1 MEHRPDVLV
10 ITAKHEADVA
20 AERAVLFLTVHGT
33 SLVTGR
39 AALRKAAE
47 VRSLVEALESC
58 GISESDIGLESVRA
72 HVTSGLL
79 GKSSSATY
87 RLRVRCD
94 QLSALPEVLGAI
106 TSAKNAELER
116 LVWRYPESAEQQGH
130 WLTLCIRQANIKA
143 AAAAA
148 ALGVRLVGVH
158 RLTEQLLE
166 DADTG
171 IRHAAP
177 VLLAAPQR
185 TRVSGAPDMGFDL
198 IHHKRGG
205 MHVTVEYR
213 IDGFGAASDGEAH
226 SPPL

>member
-1 MEHRPDVLV
+1 MEHHPDVLV
-10 ITAKHEADVA
+10 ITAKYEEDVS
-20 AERAVLFLTVHGT
+20 AERAVLFVTVQGT

-47 VRSLVEALESC
+47 VRSLVEALEGS
-58 GISESDIGLESVRA
+58 GVSESDIGLESVHA

-94 QLSALPEVLGAI
+94 QLNALPEVLGAI

-130 WLTLCIRQANIKA
+130 WLKLCIAQANIKA
-143 AAAAA
+143 AAAAE

-158 RLTEQLLE
+158 RLNEQLLE
-166 DADTG
+166 DPDTG
-171 IRHAAP
+171 ARPMGQAVAFAA
-177 VLLAAPQR
+177 AQR
-185 TRVSGAPDMGFDL
+185 SRASAAPDMGFDL
-198 IHHKRGG
+198 THHKRGG
-205 MHVTVEYR
+205 MRVTVEYR
-213 IDGFGAASDGEAH
+213 VEGFGAHTAAT
-226 SPPL
+226 

>member
-1 MEHRPDVLV
+1 MDYKPDVIV
-10 ITAKHEADVA
+10 ITAKHEEDVS
-20 AERAVLFLTVHGT
+20 AERAVLFVTVQGT

-58 GISESDIGLESVRA
+58 GISESDIGLEAVHA
-72 HVTSGLL
+72 HVSSGLL

-94 QLSALPEVLGAI
+94 QLNALPEILGAI
-106 TSAKNAELER
+106 TSAKNSELDR
-116 LVWRYPESAEQQGH
+116 LVWRYPESAEQQAQ
-130 WLTLCIRQANIKA
+130 WLERCIRQANTKA
-143 AAAAA
+143 EAAAA

-171 IRHAAP
+171 VRPLGVAQF
-177 VLLAAPQR
+177 AAPQR
-185 TRVSGAPDMGFDL
+185 ARASAAADMGFDL
-198 IHHKRGG
+198 THHKRGG
-205 MHVTVEYR
+205 MRVTIEYR
-213 IDGFGAASDGEAH
+213 VEGFRSTAGS
-226 SPPL
+226 S